1 MNILITGAAGFL
13 GRHLANNL
21 PGHTVTALTRSAL
34 DLRQGHSVRSYL
46 KSNQFDWI
54 INCAVAGRD
63 STVSTDPSI
72 VSDNLIAFTNLYAS
86 LDLVLGMIN
95 FGSGA
100 EFDIEQQIDCAPES
114 LIWQRQ
120 PKTSYGLSK
129 NLMAKLCTQHA
140 KCYNLRIFGC
150 FDPSEDERRP
160 IKKLS
165 TMLRQDRSFVIEQDR
180 WFDMFSLADVTTVV
194 HYVLAGTCQF
204 RDINLVYDRKT
215 HLSDILRL
223 YCTLHGYDPD
233 YIQVRARDGLS
244 YTGDSSR
251 LESLALPLLG
261 LTQSLD
267 LYGKVLARNNGSN

>member
-21 PGHTVTALTRSAL
+21 PEHTVTALTRSQL
-34 DLRQGHSVRSYL
+34 DLSQGPLVRSYL
-46 KSNQFDWI
+46 KNNQFDWI

-63 STVSTDPSI
+63 CTLSTDPSM

-86 LDLVLGMIN
+86 LDLVSGMIN

-100 EFDIEQQIDCAPES
+100 EFDIEQPIDCAPES

-129 NLMAKLCTQHA
+129 NLMAKLCSQHA
-140 KCYNLRIFGC
+140 KCHNLRIFGC
-150 FDPSEDERRP
+150 FDHSEDERRP

-165 TMLRQDRSFVIEQDR
+165 NMLSQNRAFVIDQDR
-180 WFDMFSLADVTTVV
+180 WFDMFSLNDVTTVV
-194 HYVLAGTCQF
+194 RCVLTSTCQF

-215 HLSDILRL
+215 RLSDILRL

-233 YIQVRARDGLS
+233 YIHVRAQDGLS

-251 LESLALPLLG
+251 LASLALPLLG
-261 LTQSLD
+261 LTGSLD
-267 LYGKVLARNNGSN
+267 LYGKILSGNVGSN